1 MSKDASPTSTSE
13 RLRRLLAALDDL
25 DLRGRRAAEF
35 LGEVPPDEAVHAL
48 DELLRSAQRRL
59 DPDAVALQGLLRGLD
74 AYLPDALA
82 EQLRQAAE
90 EAGAHSVQALFTKS
104 EARRSFDHDRESWVD
119 REMRALTLGERK
131 AMARGRNADVLSRLA
146 QDHDPAVVRNLL
158 ENPRCTEREALLAA
172 SRRPARAVVLQEVF
186 RSRKWGVNRRVRKA
200 LAQNPYSPP
209 ALAVQALSLLA
220 AQDLREISADATL
233 ASEVRVQ
240 ARLLLAQRKGEG

>member
-1 MSKDASPTSTSE
+1 MSIEQMTTSE

-25 DLRGRRAAEF
+25 DLRARRAAEF
-35 LGEVPPDEAVHAL
+35 LGEVPAEEAVRAL

-59 DPDAVALQGLLRGLD
+59 DPDAVALQGHIRGLD
-74 AYLPDALA
+74 SYVPPPLA
-82 EQLRQAAE
+82 DRLREAAE
-90 EAGAHSVQALFTKS
+90 EAGAHSVQALFSKS
-104 EARRSFDHDRESWVD
+104 VARREFDHDREKWVD

-220 AQDLREISADATL
+220 AQDLREISADGTL

>member
-1 MSKDASPTSTSE
+1 MTTAQ
-13 RLRRLLAALDDL
+13 RLRRLLAAIDDL
-25 DLRGRRAAEF
+25 DLRGRRAAAF
-35 LGEVPPDEAVHAL
+35 LAEVPADDAVRAL
-48 DELLRSAQRRL
+48 DALLRSAQRRL
-59 DPDAVALQGLLRGLD
+59 DPDAVALQGLIRGLD
-74 AYLPDALA
+74 AYVPPALA
-82 EQLRQAAE
+82 DRLHKAAE
-90 EAGAHSVQALFTKS
+90 EAGAHSVEALFTRS
-104 EARRSFDHDRESWVD
+104 GARRSFDHDRETWVD

-131 AMARGRNADVLSRLA
+131 AMARGRNADVLARLA

-172 SRRPARAVVLQEVF
+172 SRRPARAVVLQEIF

-233 ASEVRVQ
+233 VSEVRVQ

>member
-1 MSKDASPTSTSE
+1 MSTAQMTTSE
-13 RLRRLLAALDDL
+13 RRRRLLAALDDL

-35 LGEVPPDEAVHAL
+35 LGEVPAEEAVRAL

-59 DPDAVALQGLLRGLD
+59 DPDAVALQGLIRGLD
-74 AYLPDALA
+74 SYVPPPLA
-82 EQLRQAAE
+82 ERLREAAE
-90 EAGAHSVQALFTKS
+90 EAGAHSVQALFSKS
-104 EARRSFDHDRESWVD
+104 VARREFDHDRESWVD

>member
-1 MSKDASPTSTSE
+1 MTTAE
-13 RLRRLLAALDDL
+13 RLRRLLAAIDDL

-35 LGEVPPDEAVHAL
+35 LDEVPADEAVRTL
-48 DELLRSAQRRL
+48 EELLRSAQRRL
-59 DPDAVALQGLLRGLD
+59 DPDAVALQGLIRGLD
-74 AYLPDALA
+74 AYLPQDLA
-82 EQLRQAAE
+82 DRLRAAAE
-90 EAGAHSVQALFTKS
+90 EAGAHSVEALFTRS
-104 EARRSFDHDRESWVD
+104 DARRSFDHDRESWVD

-131 AMARGRNADVLSRLA
+131 AMARGRNADVLARLA
-146 QDHDPAVVRNLL
+146 QDHDPAVVKNLL

-172 SRRPARAVVLQEVF
+172 SRRPARAAVLQEVF

-240 ARLLLAQRKGEG
+240 ARLLLAQRKGER

>member
-1 MSKDASPTSTSE
+1 MTGAE
-13 RLRRLLAALDDL
+13 RLRRLLAAIDDL

-35 LGEVPPDEAVHAL
+35 LEEVPADEAVRTL
-48 DELLRSAQRRL
+48 EELLRSAQRRL

-74 AYLPDALA
+74 AHLPQDLA
-82 EQLRQAAE
+82 DRLRAAAE
-90 EAGAHSVQALFTKS
+90 EAGAHSVEALFTRS
-104 EARRSFDHDRESWVD
+104 DARRSFDHDRESWVD

-131 AMARGRNADVLSRLA
+131 AMARGRNADVLARLA

-172 SRRPARAVVLQEVF
+172 SRRPARAAVLQEVF

>member
-1 MSKDASPTSTSE
+1 MSTELMTTSE

-35 LGEVPPDEAVHAL
+35 LAEIPAEEAVRAL
-48 DELLRSAQRRL
+48 EELLRSAQRRL
-59 DPDAVALQGLLRGLD
+59 DPDAVALQGLIRGLD
-74 AYLPDALA
+74 AYVPAPLS
-82 EQLRQAAE
+82 ERLREAAE
-90 EAGAHSVQALFTKS
+90 EAGAHPVRALFTKS

-131 AMARGRNADVLSRLA
+131 AMARGRNGDVLTRLA

-220 AQDLREISADATL
+220 AQDLREISRDATL

-240 ARLLLAQRKGEG
+240 ARLLLAERKREG

>member
-1 MSKDASPTSTSE
+1 MTGAE
-13 RLRRLLAALDDL
+13 RLRRLLAAIDDL
-25 DLRGRRAAEF
+25 DLRGRRAAAF
-35 LGEVPPDEAVHAL
+35 LEEVPAEEAVRTL
-48 DELLRSAQRRL
+48 EELLRSAQRRL
-59 DPDAVALQGLLRGLD
+59 DPDAVALQGLIRGLD
-74 AYLPDALA
+74 AYLPQELA
-82 EQLRQAAE
+82 DRLRAAAE
-90 EAGAHSVQALFTKS
+90 DAGAHSVEALFTRS
-104 EARRSFDHDRESWVD
+104 DARRSFDHDRESWVD

-131 AMARGRNADVLSRLA
+131 AMARSRNADVLARLA

-172 SRRPARAVVLQEVF
+172 SRRPARAAVLQEVF

-233 ASEVRVQ
+233 ASDVRVQ
-240 ARLLLAQRKGEG
+240 ARLLLAQRKGQ

>member
-1 MSKDASPTSTSE
+1 MTTAE
-13 RLRRLLAALDDL
+13 RLRRLLAAIDYL
-25 DLRGRRAAEF
+25 DLRGRRAAAF
-35 LGEVPPDEAVHAL
+35 LDEVPAEEAVRAL
-48 DELLRSAQRRL
+48 EELLKSAQRRL
-59 DPDAVALQGLLRGLD
+59 DPDAVALQGLIRGLD
-74 AYLPDALA
+74 AYVAPALA
-82 EQLRQAAE
+82 ERLRQTAQE
-90 EAGAHSVQALFTKS
+90 IGAHPVAALFTQS
-104 EARRSFDHDRESWVD
+104 EARRSFDHDRETWVD

-131 AMARGRNADVLSRLA
+131 AMARGRNADVLARLA
-146 QDHDPAVVRNLL
+146 QDQDPAVVRNLL

-240 ARLLLAQRKGEG
+240 ARLLLAQRKGDG

>member
-1 MSKDASPTSTSE
+1 MTTAE
-13 RLRRLLAALDDL
+13 RLRRLLAAIDDL

-35 LGEVPPDEAVHAL
+35 LDEVPADEAVRAL
-48 DELLRSAQRRL
+48 EELLRSAQRRL
-59 DPDAVALQGLLRGLD
+59 DPDAVALQGLIRGLD
-74 AYLPDALA
+74 AYLPQELA
-82 EQLRQAAE
+82 DRLRAAAE
-90 EAGAHSVQALFTKS
+90 EAGAHSVEALFTRS
-104 EARRSFDHDRESWVD
+104 DARRSFDHDRESWVD

-131 AMARGRNADVLSRLA
+131 AMARGRNADVLARLA

-172 SRRPARAVVLQEVF
+172 SRRPARAAVLQEVF

-200 LAQNPYSPP
+200 LAQNPYTPP

-220 AQDLREISADATL
+220 AQDLREISGDATL

-240 ARLLLAQRKGEG
+240 ARLLLAQRKGKG

>member
-1 MSKDASPTSTSE
+1 MTNAE
-13 RLRRLLAALDDL
+13 RLRRLLAAIDDL
-25 DLRGRRAAEF
+25 DLRGRRAAAF
-35 LGEVPPDEAVHAL
+35 LEEVPAEDAVRAL
-48 DELLRSAQRRL
+48 GELLRSAQRRL

-74 AYLPDALA
+74 AYVPPALA
-82 EQLRQAAE
+82 DRLRQTAE
-90 EAGAHSVQALFTKS
+90 EVGAHPVEALFTRS
-104 EARRSFDHDRESWVD
+104 GARRSFDHDRETWVD

-131 AMARGRNADVLSRLA
+131 AMARGRNADVLARLA

-172 SRRPARAVVLQEVF
+172 SRRPARAVVLQEIF

>member
-1 MSKDASPTSTSE
+1 MSTTGSMTTSE
-13 RLRRLLAALDDL
+13 RLRRLLAALGDL
-25 DLRGRRAAEF
+25 ELRGRRAAEF
-35 LGEVPPDEAVHAL
+35 LGEVPADQAVRAL

-59 DPDAVALQGLLRGLD
+59 DPDAVALQGLIRGLD
-74 AYLPDALA
+74 SYVPPELA
-82 EQLRQAAE
+82 ERLREAAE
-90 EAGAHSVQALFTKS
+90 EAGAHSVQALFSKS
-104 EARRSFDHDRESWVD
+104 VARKSFDHDRETWVD

-220 AQDLREISADATL
+220 AQDLREISADPTL

>member
-1 MSKDASPTSTSE
+1 
-13 RLRRLLAALDDL
+13 
-25 DLRGRRAAEF
+25 
-35 LGEVPPDEAVHAL
+35 
-48 DELLRSAQRRL
+48 
-59 DPDAVALQGLLRGLD
+59 
-74 AYLPDALA
+74 
-82 EQLRQAAE
+82 
-90 EAGAHSVQALFTKS
+90 
-104 EARRSFDHDRESWVD
+104 
-119 REMRALTLGERK
+119 MRALTLGERK
-131 AMARGRNADVLSRLA
+131 AMARGRNADVLARLA

-220 AQDLREISADATL
+220 APDLREISGDATL

>member
-1 MSKDASPTSTSE
+1 MTTAE
-13 RLRRLLAALDDL
+13 RLRRLLAAIDDL
-25 DLRGRRAAEF
+25 DLRGRRAAAF
-35 LGEVPPDEAVHAL
+35 LDEVPAEEAVRVL
-48 DELLRSAQRRL
+48 EELLKSAQRRL
-59 DPDAVALQGLLRGLD
+59 DPDAVALQGLIRGLD
-74 AYLPDALA
+74 AYVAPALA
-82 EQLRQAAE
+82 ERLRQTAQE
-90 EAGAHSVQALFTKS
+90 IGAHPVAALFTQS
-104 EARRSFDHDRESWVD
+104 DARRSFDHDRETWVD

-131 AMARGRNADVLSRLA
+131 AMARGRNADVLARLA
-146 QDHDPAVVRNLL
+146 QDQDPAVVRNLL

>member
-1 MSKDASPTSTSE
+1 MTTAE
-13 RLRRLLAALDDL
+13 RLRRLLAAIDDL

-35 LGEVPPDEAVHAL
+35 LEEVPAEEAVRAL
-48 DELLRSAQRRL
+48 EDLLRSAQRRL
-59 DPDAVALQGLLRGLD
+59 DPDAVALQGLIRGLD
-74 AYLPDALA
+74 AYLPADLA
-82 EQLRQAAE
+82 DRLRAAAE
-90 EAGAHSVQALFTKS
+90 EIGAHSVEALFTRS
-104 EARRSFDHDRESWVD
+104 DARRSFDHDREPWVD

-131 AMARGRNADVLSRLA
+131 AMARGRNADVLARLA

-172 SRRPARAVVLQEVF
+172 SRRPARAAVLQEVF

-240 ARLLLAQRKGEG
+240 ARLLLAQRKGER

>member
-1 MSKDASPTSTSE
+1 MTTAE
-13 RLRRLLAALDDL
+13 RLRRLLAAIDDL
-25 DLRGRRAAEF
+25 DLRGRRAAAF
-35 LGEVPPDEAVHAL
+35 LEEVPAEEAVRAL

-59 DPDAVALQGLLRGLD
+59 DPDAVALQGLIRGLD
-74 AYLPDALA
+74 AYVPPPLA
-82 EQLRQAAE
+82 DRLRETAE
-90 EAGAHSVQALFTKS
+90 EIGAHSVQALFTQSDAK
-104 EARRSFDHDRESWVD
+104 RSFDHDREKWVD

-131 AMARGRNADVLSRLA
+131 AMARGRNADVLARLA

-220 AQDLREISADATL
+220 APDLREISGDATL
-233 ASEVRVQ
+233 VSEVRVQ
-240 ARLLLAQRKGEG
+240 ARLLLAQRKGKG